1 MDKLKKFI
9 KKTSIINNKGIRNK
23 SQRETKK
30 LITNTSGSFTYTWI
44 IKNFQELYNQ
54 KSLEYYYSD
63 IFISPSINEQ
73 IGTIEN
79 SIETMEITETN
90 ENTPFTIVTN
100 KIEHKWRL
108 LLYPH
113 GHRSKKAKSHISLYL
128 SAIQSQLE
136 KENNIKIRNSKW
148 RFEIIKI
155 NNNDNNNNNN
165 NDNNNNNNNNNNNE
179 NKNLRNSSI
188 KSGLSRL
195 NCYRNVLEKQFTFN
209 NEREA
214 TWGSVKF
221 CEIETI
227 FPNNLDSKFNLIR
240 MEKVDLMIRIHFFE
254 NNENNYDLELL
265 NIDILLK
272 FGPSLKEYFNN
283 ERFSDII
290 FKFDCGSQLYVS
302 KLVLASRSTYF
313 NIMFNGEWIESKSS
327 IIHIKDVEYKIFKI
341 IIYFLYTGTLEDDEL
356 TFDTLVN
363 IYTEADMREIE
374 ELIKVVIFRVAEMV
388 NKDNWDDVLL
398 LGWTTDNY
406 WLKDQ
411 ALIYIHS
418 KWEELKD
425 TERMKKVMM
434 FGNEKCIQELINDK
448 CFSILNE

>member
-128 SAIQSQLE
+128 SAIQ
-136 KENNIKIRNSKW
+136 R
-148 RFEIIKI
+148 
-155 NNNDNNNNNN
+155 
-165 NDNNNNNNNNNNNE
+165 
-179 NKNLRNSSI
+179 
-188 KSGLSRL
+188 LSRL

-283 ERFSDII
+283 ERF
-290 FKFDCGSQLYVS
+290 
-302 KLVLASRSTYF
+302 R
-313 NIMFNGEWIESKSS
+313 
-327 IIHIKDVEYKIFKI
+327 
-341 IIYFLYTGTLEDDEL
+341 TLEDDEL

-425 TERMKKVMM
+425 TERMKKK
-434 FGNEKCIQELINDK
+434 EQELETLETLETAINDDEGT
-448 CFSILNE
+448 FSVHQVHHSASNMYSQGSTSRDIDRIPKKSSIFSFLRGRTKSRPTTFSDISVEPSVIDNEDITMSNESDLRQSSHLEKPSLTKKFISGIKKLVTCS

>member
-9 KKTSIINNKGIRNK
+9 KKTSISNRGIHIN
-23 SQRETKK
+23 SQRETKQS
-30 LITNTSGSFTYTWI
+30 ITNTSGSFTYTWI
-44 IKNFQELYNQ
+44 IKNFQNLYNQ
-54 KSLEYYYSD
+54 KNLEYYYSD
-63 IFISPSINEQ
+63 PFISPSTNEQ
-73 IGTIEN
+73 IGAIEN
-79 SIETMEITETN
+79 SIETMETTETN

-113 GHRSKKAKSHISLYL
+113 GHRSKKVKNHISLYL

-155 NNNDNNNNNN
+155 NNNNY
-165 NDNNNNNNNNNNNE
+165 NE
-179 NKNLRNSSI
+179 NKNLRNTTNSSI
-188 KSGLSRL
+188 ITKGLSRL

-240 MEKVDLMIRIHFFE
+240 MEKVDLIIRIHFFE

-283 ERFSDII
+283 EKFSDIV

-302 KLVLASRSTYF
+302 RLVLASRSTYF
-313 NIMFNGEWIESKSS
+313 KTMFNGEWIESKSS
-327 IIHIKDVEYKIFKI
+327 IINIKDVEYKIFKI
-341 IIYFLYTGTLEDDEL
+341 IVYFLYTGTLEDEL
-356 TFDTLVN
+356 TFDILVN
-363 IYTEADMREIE
+363 VYTEADMREIE
-374 ELIKVVIFRVAEMV
+374 ELVKVVISRVAEMV
-388 NKDNWDDVLL
+388 NQDNWDDVLL

-434 FGNEKCIQELINDK
+434 FGNETCIQELTNDK
-448 CFSILNE
+448 CFGIMNE